1 MSLLS
6 HDTIHRRLQVP
17 VLALAALL
25 SGCAALTPAGDKP
38 GPVLLH
44 DALFAAP
51 SRPVHPADVFAVSDE
66 MRKYLREEIGESIEA
81 KGKERALYDALYSRN
96 QLRLDYDA
104 EMTRNAAEAF
114 HARSGNCL
122 SLAIMT
128 AAFARELGLTA
139 RFNRVF
145 SDESWS
151 RAGEMYF
158 ASGHVNISL
167 GRKHKDPRV
176 LFQERHVL
184 TIDFVP
190 SEKKPFAYEVGEQTI
205 LAMYMNNRAAELL
218 ARGNLDD
225 AYWHA
230 REAIA
235 ADPRFTG
242 SFNTLGVIYRRHGN
256 LRESEAVLRYVLSE
270 EPANAHAMA
279 NLAMVLHEEGRK
291 AEADAV
297 SRKLAALEP
306 NPPFHFFDLGMQAIR
321 AGDFARARDLFKR
334 EIERDAYNHEFHFWL
349 AMAYYGL
356 GDAAEARKHLTTAM
370 ENSNTRSEHD
380 LYAAK
385 LDRLRSMR
393 K

>member
-6 HDTIHRRLQVP
+6 HDALRRLSP
-17 VLALAALL
+17 GWFLAGAALL
-25 SGCAALTPAGDKP
+25 LPACAAFVPASEKAA
-38 GPVLLH
+38 PVLLH

-51 SRPVHPADVFAVSDE
+51 ERPVRPADVFAVSDE
-66 MRKYLREEIGESIEA
+66 MRRYLVHEIGAAMEA
-81 KGKERALYDALYSRN
+81 KGRERGLYDALYSRN
-96 QLRLDYDA
+96 QLRLEYDA
-104 EMTRNAAEAF
+104 EMTRNASEAF
-114 HARSGNCL
+114 AARTGNCL

-128 AAFARELGLTA
+128 AAFAKELGLTA

-145 SDESWS
+145 SEESWS
-151 RAGEMYF
+151 RSGDFYF

-167 GRKHKDPRV
+167 GRKHHDPRV

-184 TIDFVP
+184 TIDFIP

-218 ARGNLDD
+218 ARGNVND

-230 REAIA
+230 REAIR
-235 ADPRFTG
+235 ADPRFTN

-256 LRESEAVLRYVLSE
+256 LRESMAVLRFVLQQ

-279 NLAMVLHEEGRK
+279 NLVMVLQEAGRN
-291 AEADAV
+291 AEADEVA
-297 SRKLAALEP
+297 RRLAALEP
-306 NPPFHFFDLGMQAIR
+306 NPPFHFFNLGMEAIR

-334 EIERDAYNHEFHFWL
+334 EIDRDAYNHEFHFWL

-356 GDAAEARKHLTTAM
+356 GDAASARKHVTTAM
-370 ENSNTRSEHD
+370 ENSLTRSEHE

-385 LDRLRSMR
+385 LDRLRA

>member
-1 MSLLS
+1 MTPAKLPL
-6 HDTIHRRLQVP
+6 
-17 VLALAALL
+17 LALAWLL
-25 SGCAALTPAGDKP
+25 SACAAFVPAEKAA
-38 GPVLLH
+38 PVLLH

-51 SRPVHPADVFAVSDE
+51 ERPVRAADVFAVSEE
-66 MRKYLREEIGESIEA
+66 MRRYLREEIGSAIEA
-81 KGKERALYDALYSRN
+81 KGKERGLYEALYSRN

-114 HARSGNCL
+114 AARSGNCL

-128 AAFARELGLTA
+128 AAFAKELGLNV
-139 RFNRVF
+139 RYNRLF
-145 SDESWS
+145 SEESWTRS
-151 RAGEMYF
+151 GDFYF
-158 ASGHVNISL
+158 ASGHVNVSL
-167 GRKHKDPRV
+167 GRKHQDPRV

-190 SEKKPFAYEVGEQTI
+190 TQKKPFAYEVGEPTI

-218 ARGNLDD
+218 ARGKLDD

-235 ADPRFTG
+235 TDPRFTG

-256 LRESEAVLRYVLSE
+256 LGESEAVLRYVLSE

-279 NLAMVLHEEGRK
+279 NLVMVLHEAGRRS
-291 AEADAV
+291 EADAMA
-297 SRKLAALEP
+297 RKLAALEP
-306 NPPFHFFDLGMQAIR
+306 NPPFHFFHLGMEAIR
-321 AGDFARARDLFKR
+321 AGDFARARDLFRR

-385 LDRLRSMR
+385 LDRLRAIR

>member
-1 MSLLS
+1 MSMLS
-6 HDTIHRRLQVP
+6 HDGLRRLCLAGLAS
-17 VLALAALL
+17 VLCA
-25 SGCAALTPAGDKP
+25 CAALTPGGDR
-38 GPVLLH
+38 GVPVLLH

-51 SRPVHPADVFAVSDE
+51 EKPVRPGDVFAVSDE
-66 MRKYLREEIGESIEA
+66 MRRYLVQEIGSAIEA
-81 KGKERALYDALYSRN
+81 KGKERGLYDALYSRN

-114 HARSGNCL
+114 AARSGNCL

-128 AAFARELGLTA
+128 AAFAKELGLTA

-176 LFQERHVL
+176 LFQEQHLL

-190 SEKKPFAYEVGEQTI
+190 SDRKPFAYEVGEQTI

-218 ARGNLDD
+218 SRGKLDD

-256 LRESEAVLRYVLSE
+256 LRESEAVLRYVLE
-270 EPANAHAMA
+270 QEPANAHAMA
-279 NLAMVLHEEGRK
+279 NLVLVLHEAGRRS
-291 AEADAV
+291 EADAV
-297 SRKLAALEP
+297 ARKLAALEP
-306 NPPFHFFDLGMQAIR
+306 NPPFHFFNLGMEAIR
-321 AGDFARARDLFKR
+321 AGDFARARDLFQR
-334 EIERDAYNHEFHFWL
+334 EIDRDAYNHEFHFWL

-356 GDAAEARKHLTTAM
+356 GDAASARKHVTIAM

-385 LDRLRSMR
+385 LDRLRR
-393 K
+393 GK